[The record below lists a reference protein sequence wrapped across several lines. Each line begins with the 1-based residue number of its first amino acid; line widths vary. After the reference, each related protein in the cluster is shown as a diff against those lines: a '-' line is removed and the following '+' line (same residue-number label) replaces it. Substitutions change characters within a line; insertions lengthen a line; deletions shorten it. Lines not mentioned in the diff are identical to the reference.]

1 MITATEYK
9 RFTNYITRKAVDTY
23 DLENGR
29 RVSVSTFHYK
39 GSKALVTVVKECRV
53 SYSGSF
59 IMEQWR
65 QSVDTMERVSVIPC
79 SRYSDKALAAAHITG
94 AELAA
99 DLVRQLIEKN
109 ATMEKGEEE

>member
-9 RFTNYITRKAVDTY
+9 RFTDFIGRKAVDTY
-23 DLENGR
+23 DLDNGR
-29 RVSVSTFHYK
+29 RVKVYTSHYK
-39 GSKALVTVVKECRV
+39 GSKAIVTVVKECRV

-65 QSVDTMERVSVIPC
+65 QGVDVMDRVSVIPC
-79 SRYSDKALAAAHITG
+79 SRYSNKALEEAHAAGVLA
-94 AELAA
+94 AA
-99 DLVRQLIEKN
+99 DLVSQLLEKN

>member
-1 MITATEYK
+1 VITATEYK
-9 RFTNYITRKAVDTY
+9 RFTNYTTRKAVDTY

-29 RVSVSTFHYK
+29 RVKVYTSHYK
-39 GSKALVTVVKECRV
+39 GSKAIVTTVSECSV

-59 IMEQWR
+59 VMEKWR
-65 QSVDTMERVSVIPC
+65 QGEDTMVRVSVIPC
-79 SRYSDKALAAAHITG
+79 NRYSDKALAEAHITG

-109 ATMEKGEEE
+109 AAMEGEEE

>member
-1 MITATEYK
+1 MITATDYK

-29 RVSVSTFHYK
+29 RVKVYTSHYK
-39 GSKALVTVVKECRV
+39 VGKRFITTVSQCSV

-59 IMEQWR
+59 VMEKWR
-65 QSVDTMERVSVIPC
+65 QGVDTMERVSIIPC

-109 ATMEKGEEE
+109 ATMEGEEE